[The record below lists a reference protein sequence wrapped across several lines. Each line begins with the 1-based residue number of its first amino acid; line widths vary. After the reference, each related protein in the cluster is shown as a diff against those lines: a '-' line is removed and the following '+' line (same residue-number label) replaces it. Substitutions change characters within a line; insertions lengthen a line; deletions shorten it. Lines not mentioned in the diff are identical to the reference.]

1 MSEPE
6 RTLEYQANKRLT
18 GAYNN
23 VLTVRLAMDMDMDI
37 HGYIHVWIS
46 DLGYTMDI
54 STPFDMNCHII
65 NFEYSSACHTIQP

>member
-1 MSEPE
+1 MGTDE
-6 RTLEYQANKRLT
+6 RTDKPADFAVT
-18 GAYNN
+18 DGINN
-23 VLTVRLAMDMDMDI
+23 VRHLPRACLVGRLAVDMDF
-37 HGYIHVWIS
+37 HVWIS